1 MIFEGGPLHAA
12 LPFGYS
18 IEAPSAESR
27 QCNPEA
33 YALSE
38 LSISRSVGR
47 AFEVLEYFR
56 NARAPCSTPELE
68 KALNVPYSSVR
79 AILKSL
85 KTLGYLEF
93 HAERKTYF
101 PTEKLMNLGNWVHGA
116 MFESEPLTQLLH
128 SVHRRLDETIAIAT
142 PNFIFCNL
150 IGVRNGS
157 RPQSLQVPG
166 GIGLTLA
173 QSTAGRVL
181 LSQMS
186 DTQIERLVQHTRYW
200 AATTRSP
207 MASDLAEVMPA
218 IEVIRERGSAA
229 DYGGFKAGIGTVAY
243 RVPSPSKDTPLALLV
258 SGPSVRIKRD
268 ETRIRRALELYLC
281 SYRAQLPRGTQA
293 LRGGATG

>member
-207 MASDLAEVMPA
+207 MASDLAEVMPR
-218 IEVIRERGSAA
+218 IMAA
-229 DYGGFKAGIGTVAY
+229 SKPASGRWRTA
-243 RVPSPSKDTPLALLV
+243 SPRHP
-258 SGPSVRIKRD
+258 
-268 ETRIRRALELYLC
+268 RIRRWRCWCPVHRCASSAMKHEYGAPWNC
-281 SYRAQLPRGTQA
+281 IYAVTAPSCRAARRRCAEAPPA
-293 LRGGATG
+293 DPGGRR